1 VTRHAGPAPAP
12 TATQPCDR
20 GSRVFPKAIVA
31 TDLGPSSEAIVACA
45 GSLGTLGVTRVT
57 LVHVISLDHVPSPE
71 DDAAFSAQVS
81 SLEDAGIAVTVETPM
96 GYAPHA
102 ITDLAEAHGADLIV
116 MGTRG
121 HGLFHT
127 GFSGSVSSD
136 VIRLSTVPVLLA
148 PHAAADSR
156 ERGADLCGRILSSVL
171 VPTDFTPA
179 AANALDLA
187 CRIGRTGAGRLT
199 ITHVIEATFEALR
212 GGRESRATEHLEI
225 LSERARDVGVGDVRN
240 MLVLGD
246 PGRTIVEMTRSG
258 EYTLVVLAPR
268 CLDTVDQ
275 QFGSVT
281 NAVIKESG
289 IPMLLLP
296 PLCDRDLYTR
306 GNT

>member
-1 VTRHAGPAPAP
+1 M
-12 TATQPCDR
+12 
-20 GSRVFPKAIVA
+20 FPKAIVA
-31 TDLGPSSEAIVACA
+31 TDLSPSSEAIVACA
-45 GSLGTLGVTRVT
+45 GALGALGVTRVT

-71 DDAAFSAQVS
+71 DDIAFSAQVA
-81 SLEDAGIAVTVETPM
+81 SLEEAGITVTVETPM

-102 ITDLAEAHGADLIV
+102 ITDLAESHDADLIV

-136 VIRLSTVPVLLA
+136 VIRLSAVPVLLA
-148 PHAAADSR
+148 PHAVADSR

-171 VPTDFTPA
+171 VPTDFSPTA
-179 AANALDLA
+179 ASALDLA
-187 CRIGRTGAGRLT
+187 CRIGRAGAGRLT
-199 ITHVIEATFEALR
+199 IAHVIEATFEALR
-212 GGRESRATEHLEI
+212 GGRESWATGQLET
-225 LSERARDVGVGDVRN
+225 LSEKAREHGAADVRGL
-240 MLVLGD
+240 LVLGSPD
-246 PGRTIVEMTRSG
+246 RTIIEMTRSG

-281 NAVIKESG
+281 NAVIRESG
-289 IPMLLLP
+289 VPMLLLP
-296 PLCDRDLYTR
+296 PLCDRAPYVR